1 MTFDQWAQVAKWVLG
16 ALAVIAAFLLVQG
29 EMLLP
34 PWFEL
39 LLGAFL
45 ALAAYVNPASIV
57 AKIKS
62 EPVVD
67 PVAGFC
73 PACGQP
79 IA

>member
-1 MTFDQWAQVAKWVLG
+1 MTFDQWVQVAKWVMG
-16 ALAVIAAFLLVQG
+16 ALAVVAAFLLVQG

-57 AKIKS
+57 ARIPCIGLPDGCLS
-62 EPVVD
+62 R
-67 PVAGFC
+67 FSN
-73 PACGQP
+73 ACKL
-79 IA
+79 